1 MSVEKARG
9 FLKQH
14 RLEDRIR
21 VFEEGT
27 ETVEKAAEQVGC
39 LPSEIAKS
47 MAFEIDGRCIL
58 IVAAGDIR
66 IDNKKY
72 KEEFGKKAKMIKRE
86 DLIEKIG
93 YPMGGVCPF
102 NVNEDV
108 EIYMDHSL
116 KRFEKVYPAGGSE
129 DSVIELSLQELER
142 IIQPVKWVDLGREV

>member
-14 RLEDRIR
+14 HLEDRIR
-21 VFEEGT
+21 VFE

-47 MAFEIDGRCIL
+47 MAFEIDERCIL

-93 YPMGGVCPF
+93 YPMSF
-102 NVNEDV
+102 
-108 EIYMDHSL
+108 
-116 KRFEKVYPAGGSE
+116 
-129 DSVIELSLQELER
+129 
-142 IIQPVKWVDLGREV
+142 

>member
-14 RLEDRIR
+14 HLEDRIR
-21 VFEEGT
+21 VFEKGT
-27 ETVEKAAEQVGC
+27 ETVEKAAEQIGC

-47 MAFEIDGRCIL
+47 MAFELGERSIL
-58 IVAAGDIR
+58 IVAAGDVR

-72 KEEFGKKAKMIKRE
+72 KDEFGKKAKMIKKE